1 MATSFAAVQLF
12 ELKISQPARL
22 SMGGV
27 GGVERRDKRSSPPVF
42 DTVALRLEMSAF
54 GPIALTLSGGGGR
67 AVGFHLGVLDCL
79 NRLGILED
87 VRIISSA
94 SGGSF
99 IGSTYAI
106 SLKQR
111 QPFEQYYAETLRA
124 LREGQVL
131 QWVLER
137 LAQDVPRAGS
147 GRRNFVT
154 GLADAYDRHFFQ
166 GARFGLLLDDE
177 PRTHLGNVVINATEA
192 KYALA
197 FRFQT
202 DGDIGNDRIRIDRAH
217 ARHMRMADVMAA
229 SSCVPGGLEPLMF
242 PQDFVWEG
250 EEARRASDAIIE
262 RLRAEH
268 GVDSIPL
275 MDGGVYD
282 NQGIEGVL
290 LTVDRWQGS
299 RSVAAQR
306 PPARGRTPRQVGGLI
321 GALARRAA
329 AEGDGIGLFIVSD
342 APDPTDPV
350 YREAYQP
357 GDERP
362 LLAREPP
369 APGGLTL
376 GDLYRV
382 WWVLLALCGL
392 TFASLAWNAVDA
404 VLEARSAAGLW
415 RDADDVLAR
424 LMPLALTGGAVF
436 ALVWLR
442 RRVRDALQVIDH
454 VLQTEGTSG
463 SLRREDGHA
472 WQFLRPLT
480 VRDAGAML
488 AVRATSLMALVS
500 DIFMDRIRALGYAL
514 LRGAPTF
521 KDRVVPTEIYDL
533 YMDRPDGE
541 LPEWLRPTPELVRWA
556 EYAARLPT
564 TLWYEHA
571 EDLDILLEI
580 GRATVCYNLLRHIT
594 RRQGAGEVGSP
605 ERRAVEERARRL
617 WEESK
622 KRVATAPDPATASR
636 RS

>member
-1 MATSFAAVQLF
+1 
-12 ELKISQPARL
+12 
-22 SMGGV
+22 
-27 GGVERRDKRSSPPVF
+27 
-42 DTVALRLEMSAF
+42 MSAF

-79 NRLGILED
+79 DRLGILED
-87 VRIISSA
+87 VRVISSA

-111 QPFEQYYAETLRA
+111 QSFEQYYADTVRA

-131 QWVLER
+131 QWVLAR
-137 LAQDVPRAGS
+137 LAQDVPRAVS

-154 GLADAYDRHFFQ
+154 GLADAYDRHFFH
-166 GARFGLLLDDE
+166 GARFGLLLDEE
-177 PRTHLGNVVINATEA
+177 PPTHLGNVVINATEA

-250 EEARRASDAIIE
+250 EDARRACAAITE

-268 GVDSIPL
+268 GVDAIPL
-275 MDGGVYD
+275 MDGGVHD

-290 LTVDRWQGS
+290 LTVDRWRQAGT
-299 RSVAAQR
+299 SVAAER
-306 PPARGRTPRQVGGLI
+306 PSARGRTPRQVGGLI

-329 AEGDGIGLFIVSD
+329 GEGDGIGLFIVSD
-342 APDPTDPV
+342 APVPTDPV

-357 GDERP
+357 GDKPP
-362 LLAREPP
+362 LLARAPP

-382 WWVLLALCGL
+382 WWVLLVLCGL
-392 TFASLAWNAVDA
+392 TFASLAWNAADA

-415 RDADDVLAR
+415 HDTDDVLAR
-424 LMPLALTGGAVF
+424 LMPLALAGGAVS
-436 ALVWLR
+436 ALVWIG
-442 RRVRDALQVIDH
+442 RRVRDALRVVDH

-463 SLRREDGHA
+463 SLRREDDHA
-472 WQFLRPLT
+472 WRFLRSLT

-488 AVRATSLMALVS
+488 TVRATSLMALVS

-521 KDRVVPTEIYDL
+521 QDRVVPTEIYDL
-533 YMDRPDGE
+533 FMDRRAGE
-541 LPEWLRPTPELVRWA
+541 LPEWLRPTPELIRRA
-556 EYAARLPT
+556 EYAASLPT

-571 EDLDILLEI
+571 GDLDLLLDV
-580 GRATVCYNLLRHIT
+580 GRATMCYNLLRYIT
-594 RRQGAGEVGSP
+594 RSQRGGKAGSSEL
-605 ERRAVEERARRL
+605 RAVEERARRL
-617 WEESK
+617 WEDSK
-622 KRVATAPDPATASR
+622 QRAAVPDPATASR
-636 RS
+636 TP